1 MKGLTRILHELS
13 ELSVSETHA
22 ICGLRIFVAVSF
34 LAVSPITS
42 AQTLDELARIVR
54 EAALSETR
62 INQEREA
69 NFVTQRDKQQ
79 DLLAQARRELA
90 TENAR
95 SDRLRGEYDKNEK
108 SLADLETTLTERM
121 GSLGE
126 LFGVVRQASGDIQAA
141 LDDSMVTA
149 QLPGRTQFLSDL
161 AQRRELPTVAELR
174 QLWSAMV
181 TEIAES
187 GKVVKFTATV
197 ERTNGEKQELEIIRL
212 GVFNAVSGGQFL
224 DWDTSKSRVNLIEL
238 ARQPAARFSS
248 MARELQGTA
257 AGGVVAFPVDFTRGQ
272 ILRAVVQSKT
282 PIERIREDGGVVGY
296 VIIGLGLFGLL
307 LCLWKSFSL
316 YTTGG
321 KMSHQLNSEAADKSN
336 PLGRVL
342 AVYADN
348 PDTDIETLELKLD
361 EAILRE
367 TAPIETGL
375 GFIKVLYVVAPL
387 LGLLGTVVGMIGTF
401 QMITLFGTGDPRMM
415 AGGISTAL
423 VTTVLGLVVAI
434 PLTLLHSF
442 LQGKAKTLIQVLEE
456 QAAGLI
462 ARLAE
467 SRV

>member
-1 MKGLTRILHELS
+1 MKKPGIFAVTTFLT
-13 ELSVSETHA
+13 
-22 ICGLRIFVAVSF
+22 AV
-34 LAVSPITS
+34 LAVPPVAS

-54 EAALSETR
+54 EAAQSETR
-62 INQEREA
+62 INQQREA
-69 NFVTQRDKQQ
+69 SFVKERDEQQ
-79 DLLAQARRELA
+79 NLLARARQELA
-90 TENAR
+90 TENTR
-95 SDRLRGEYDKNEK
+95 SDRLRDEYDRNER
-108 SLADLETTLTERM
+108 SLAELETTLAERM
-121 GSLGE
+121 GNLGE
-126 LFGVVRQASGDIQAA
+126 LFGVVRQASGDVQAA

-149 QLPGRTQFLSDL
+149 QMPGRTQFLSDL
-161 AQRRELPTVAELR
+161 AQRRELPTVPELR
-174 QLWSAMV
+174 RLWSAMV

-197 ERTNGEKQELEIIRL
+197 ERTSGEKQDLEIMRL
-212 GVFNAVSGGQFL
+212 GVFNAVSDGQFL

-238 ARQPAARFSS
+238 ARQPAARFKS
-248 MARELQGTA
+248 MARDLQSADPGEVT
-257 AGGVVAFPVDFTRGQ
+257 GFSVDFTRGQ

-282 PIERIREDGGVVGY
+282 PVERIREDGGAVGY

-307 LCLWKSFSL
+307 LCLWKIFSL

-321 KMSHQLNSEAADKSN
+321 KMSRQLRSETADKTN

-342 AVYADN
+342 GVYSDN

-367 TAPIETGL
+367 TAPIELGL
-375 GFIKVLYVVAPL
+375 SFIKVLYVVAPL